1 MLFYGS
7 TDVGMRR
14 AVNQDNFIIKKYSDD
29 VITAVVCDGMGGAAG
44 GSIASAA
51 ASEAFQKE
59 LDSSEAAYPL
69 FGGLDEAAIEHILIS
84 AAEEANHTVY
94 KMSKNDESLN
104 GMGTTLVGCIVMPGR
119 IYTVNVGD
127 SRMYMNTGSGMF
139 QVTRDHSYVQYLV
152 DMGKLSKE
160 EAKASKKKNIITRAV
175 GTERTVDVDFFVT
188 PYEAS
193 AVMLLC
199 SDGLTNHVEEGELEA
214 LLSEAGS
221 EEGIRMACEKMISC
235 ANDRGGTDNITAVVV
250 AVSED
255 AAAENN
261 TAEGDDL

>member
-14 AVNQDNFIIKKYSDD
+14 AVNQDNFIVWKYSDE
-29 VITAVVCDGMGGAAG
+29 VMAAVVCDGMGGAAG

-51 ASEAFQKE
+51 AAETFRME
-59 LDSSEAAYPL
+59 LDASEKAYPL
-69 FGGLDEAAIEHILIS
+69 FSDLSEDSIEHILVS

-94 KMSKNDESLN
+94 KMAKNDESLS
-104 GMGTTLVGCIVMPGR
+104 GMGTTLVGCIVMPGK

-127 SRMYMNTGSGMF
+127 SRMYMDAGDGMF

-160 EAKASKKKNIITRAV
+160 EARTSQKKNIITRAV
-175 GTERTVDVDFFVT
+175 GTEQTVDVDFFVT
-188 PYEAS
+188 EYEGA

-199 SDGLTNHVEEGELEA
+199 SDGLTNHVEEAELEA
-214 LLSEAGS
+214 LLKEACS
-221 EEGIRMACEKMISC
+221 AEGIQAACEKMISS
-235 ANDRGGTDNITAVVV
+235 ANDHGGTDNITAVAI
-250 AVSED
+250 AVQ
-255 AAAENN
+255 AAE
-261 TAEGDDL
+261 DR